1 MAALC
6 AEEKLVLL
14 PGGPHHAPSWRA
26 DVLNGTAAEL
36 CNIRSIDR
44 HKVQVLLRRRV
55 RNTQPTLAQCGRRG
69 GGETARSGGGAGCG
83 GGAGSGGG
91 AGDAG
96 DAGGVGGAGGEEVET
111 GSHAEGDDEEEGE
124 EEEVVID
131 EVERW
136 RVYYEFFPGAIY
148 LNQGRSVCSEHP
160 LGTALAAAHTAAH
173 RSERSTRLLRA
184 AL

>member
-36 CNIRSIDR
+36 CNSRSIDR

-69 GGETARSGGGAGCG
+69 GGEIAR
-83 GGAGSGGG
+83 SGGG

-96 DAGGVGGAGGEEVET
+96 DVGGVGGAGGEEVET
-111 GSHAEGDDEEEGE
+111 GSHAEGDDDEEGE

-148 LNQGRSVCSEHP
+148 LNQGRSVWLEHP
-160 LGTALAAAHTAAH
+160 LGTALAAAHMAAH
-173 RSERSTRLLRA
+173 RPERSARLLRD